1 MQLLNYKQDSVWQSC
16 KAGPITLRHH
26 SVASFNIFFTKRC
39 NFLARTHPFTCQTI
53 NLLVERRSGNTKLT
67 SHIDTSPITSRFW
80 HFQISILEHVAFD
93 SRGACYITHAPSRWL
108 APSYY
113 WIYFSSN
120 FINIPWQLI
129 SPLPRLLPR
138 RGVRHVP
145 LRGLRNYQERWCRRT
160 EIPAGWLR
168 AACEPPAAR
177 LRPLQPASL
186 LILKSFLKVWR
197 LWGNRGVT

>member
-1 MQLLNYKQDSVWQSC
+1 MFGKAARRARLHCAIIPLL
-16 KAGPITLRHH
+16 H
-26 SVASFNIFFTKRC
+26 SIFFFTKRC

-67 SHIDTSPITSRFW
+67 SHIDTSPIASRFW

-93 SRGACYITHAPSRWL
+93 SRGACYITAAPSRWL

-160 EIPAGWLR
+160 EIPGCGPPAGRQR
-168 AACEPPAAR
+168 AASGPSAAAWTR
-177 LRPLQPASL
+177 VLANFKVLSQSL
-186 LILKSFLKVWR
+186 AFMR
-197 LWGNRGVT
+197 